1 MQDELQVRLDKW
13 LWAARFYK
21 TRALAKAA
29 IEGGKVHYDGQ
40 RVKPGRIVQRQVHLT
55 LRLGADEREIV
66 IEQLSDKRGPA
77 KIAQTLYSETPES
90 LEKREQ
96 ARELRKAA
104 GIVAPQGKP
113 DKQQRR
119 QIHRFKRINTNE

>member
-40 RVKPGRIVQRQVHLT
+40 RLKPGRIVQRQVHLT
-55 LRLGADEREIV
+55 LRLGADERASRPENSEKPPALLPHKENRIKSNV
-66 IEQLSDKRGPA
+66 DKFIALKGSTQTS
-77 KIAQTLYSETPES
+77 KIATL
-90 LEKREQ
+90 
-96 ARELRKAA
+96 A
-104 GIVAPQGKP
+104 IP
-113 DKQQRR
+113 DS
-119 QIHRFKRINTNE
+119 